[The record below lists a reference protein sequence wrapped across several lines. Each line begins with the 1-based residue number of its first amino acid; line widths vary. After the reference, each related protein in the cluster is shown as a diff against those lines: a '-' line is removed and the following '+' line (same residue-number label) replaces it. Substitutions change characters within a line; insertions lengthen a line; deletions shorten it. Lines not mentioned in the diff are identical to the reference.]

1 MSVCSGDAGVLSFAA
16 AHHRG
21 SSHDIQVAA
30 VATALF
36 DELRTLHHYDTPERD
51 LLWAACILHDIGW
64 SAGRK
69 GHHKLSCDLILR
81 DRTLPFDEDQRLLV
95 ALIARYHRRALPD
108 PERHPLYGGLPRE
121 GRAKVRWLAA
131 LIRVADE
138 LDTAHASLV
147 REVRC
152 SVDRE
157 KVAIT
162 CTGPVADQRVTASR
176 MHKLDLLAEV
186 TGLRCSVTWEVPI

>member
-1 MSVCSGDAGVLSFAA
+1 MSVQLGDCAGVLSFATSL
-16 AHHRG
+16 HRG
-21 SSHDIQVAA
+21 SAHDVQVAA
-30 VATALF
+30 VATSLF
-36 DELRTLHHYDTPERD
+36 DELQMLHHYAKPERD

-81 DRTLPFDEDQRLLV
+81 DRTLSFDEDQRLMV

-108 PERHPLYGGLPRE
+108 PERHQLYGGLSGE
-121 GRAKVRWLAA
+121 GQEKVRWLAA

-152 SVDRE
+152 RVTRDQI
-157 KVAIT
+157 AIT
-162 CTGPVADQRVTASR
+162 CTGPVPDQQVMASR
-176 MHKLDLLAEV
+176 MHKLDLLAGV
-186 TGLRCSVTWEVPI
+186 TERKCSVTWEVR

>member
-1 MSVCSGDAGVLSFAA
+1 MSEQPGSSAGILSFAA
-16 AHHRG
+16 SHHRG
-21 SSHDIQVAA
+21 SAHDIQVAA
-30 VATALF
+30 VATSLF
-36 DELRTLHHYDTPERD
+36 DELQMLHHYAEPEWD

-81 DRTLPFDEDQRLLV
+81 DRTLSFDENQRLLV

-108 PERHPLYGGLPRE
+108 PEKHPLYGGLS
-121 GRAKVRWLAA
+121 GGDQKKVCWLAA

-152 SVDRE
+152 RIERDQIVIQCS
-157 KVAIT
+157 
-162 CTGPVADQRVTASR
+162 GPVPDQRVMASR
-176 MHKLDLLAEV
+176 MHKLDLLTRV
-186 TGLRCSVTWEVPI
+186 TEKTCSVTWKVR